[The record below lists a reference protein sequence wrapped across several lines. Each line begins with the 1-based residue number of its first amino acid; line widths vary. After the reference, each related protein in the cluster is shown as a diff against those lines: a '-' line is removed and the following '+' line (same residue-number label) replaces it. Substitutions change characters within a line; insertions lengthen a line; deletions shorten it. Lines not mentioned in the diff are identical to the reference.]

1 MLSVE
6 TLNGLDK
13 PEAEEFLLT
22 TYLERV
28 PSGRYRAKKLVSL
41 IQNLSALSSKNSLP
55 QLLGKLA
62 KRAGEEAGSTH
73 DAMVFRQL
81 QALLKQNSSEGESQ
95 IWLERVEREN
105 RVRRAQLESS
115 LLKAK
120 GEGGKEGPRLALKDL
135 GVFFVETGD
144 GANAT
149 RVLFQGKDYCAS
161 NASHLEMALLV
172 MESSLE
178 FQNYPYAS
186 TFAQK
191 AEQLCAKGDGDK
203 IRLVLGLCELE
214 RKRYKSCGKMLLQLA
229 GASGALLLPMVSSED
244 ICTVAVMCA
253 LATFTRAEMQ
263 LHVLDNLPFKP
274 ILDCVPVLKDLV
286 LDFTGSHYAKLT
298 KTLERAALVLRI
310 DPLLAPHAE
319 FLCRQAFVQA
329 VQQFVS
335 PYANVK
341 LEKMASK
348 FDLPQPKV
356 ERELATLVGLGQI
369 GNFRIDSQN
378 QLLVRRGE
386 DEAQMALK
394 NAIAASEASH
404 RETRAMLF
412 RASLLEQQVVYHPIG
427 FTSLGGG
434 GGGGGGSATRQ
445 KTAVESSA
453 FGDVAYSDD
462 DDD

>member
-6 TLNGLDK
+6 TLSGLDK

-22 TYLERV
+22 TYLERL
-28 PSGRYRAKKLVSL
+28 PPGRYRAKKLVSL
-41 IQNLSALSSKNSLP
+41 IQNLSTISKNSP
-55 QLLGKLA
+55 SLLLSKLA
-62 KRAGEEAGSTH
+62 KRAGEEVGSTH

-81 QALLKQNSSEGESQ
+81 QASLKQNPNEGESQ

-115 LLKAK
+115 LIKAK
-120 GEGGKEGPRLALKDL
+120 SEGGKEGPRLALKDL
-135 GVFFVETGD
+135 GMFFVETGD

-149 RVLFQGKDYCAS
+149 RVLFQGKDYCTS

-178 FQNYPYAS
+178 FQNYTYAS

-214 RKRYKSCGKMLLQLA
+214 RKRYKNCGKLLLQLVN
-229 GASGALLLPMVSSED
+229 GTLPMITLED

-253 LATFTRAEMQ
+253 MATFTRTEIQ
-263 LHVLDNLPFKP
+263 LQVLDNQQFKP
-274 ILDCVPVLKDLV
+274 ILERVPVLKDLV
-286 LDFTGSHYAKLT
+286 LDFTGSNYAKLT
-298 KTLERAALVLRI
+298 KTLEQAAWVLRI

-319 FLCRQAFVQA
+319 FLCRQVFVQA

-341 LEKMASK
+341 LEKMANK
-348 FDLPQPKV
+348 FDLSQNKM
-356 ERELATLVGLGQI
+356 EHELATLVGQGQI
-369 GNFRIDSQN
+369 GHFRIDAQN
-378 QLLVRRGE
+378 QLLVRRSE
-386 DEAQMALK
+386 DDAQMALK
-394 NAIAASEASH
+394 SAIMASEASC
-404 RETRAMLF
+404 RETRSMLF
-412 RASLLEQQVVYHPIG
+412 RASLLEQQVVYNPIG
-427 FTSLGGG
+427 FVSHSGGG
-434 GGGGGGSATRQ
+434 GGERSTTRQ
-445 KTAVESSA
+445 KTSVESSM
-453 FGDVAYSDD
+453 FGDVAYSSDED
-462 DDD
+462 